1 MEYTYSDFCGYRQLN
16 FKFENRDAVVV
27 LPSSEPSGKWM
38 MKMEYFGAFPEL
50 ECAPISRGWHLCYIT
65 NRD

>member
-50 ECAPISRGWHLCYIT
+50 ECELI
-65 NRD
+65 